1 MCSGEPLGYG
11 GRAPWAGIG
20 GADSSESLTLWEPS
34 GHTLSL
40 ARAGFIG
47 LTLLPNSNALSPGSS
62 HWMASLSPMVSF
74 SADPALLTTSHPP
87 PYRKMAPGPC
97 RFPSELSPP
106 RTWLQMPPVLLREG
120 PLPARAQ
127 GCPVCL
133 SLTRNPPH
141 FSPIP
146 RAIPCPFHR
155 PLALPGGT
163 GCAGGQA
170 CPQQPAPLTM
180 ACSASPLPGH
190 SGGPGA
196 WGWVGVMTSGWTLK
210 SQLSLP

>member
-127 GCPVCL
+127 GCPVSD
-133 SLTRNPPH
+133 SLRPFGLYSPWNSSGQNTGVGSCSLLQGIFPTQGLNAGLPH
-141 FSPIP
+141 CRRILYQPSHQGSP
-146 RAIPCPFHR
+146 CSSLH
-155 PLALPGGT
+155 LKNVLLKKQDLGG
-163 GCAGGQA
+163 
-170 CPQQPAPLTM
+170 
-180 ACSASPLPGH
+180 
-190 SGGPGA
+190 
-196 WGWVGVMTSGWTLK
+196 K
-210 SQLSLP
+210 